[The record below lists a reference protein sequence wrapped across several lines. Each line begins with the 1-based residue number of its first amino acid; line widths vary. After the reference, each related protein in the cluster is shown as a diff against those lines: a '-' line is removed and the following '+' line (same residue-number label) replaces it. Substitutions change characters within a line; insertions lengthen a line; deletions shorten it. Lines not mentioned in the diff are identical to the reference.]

1 MDDRQAMRG
10 YGAAIA
16 TSSKLAADA
25 GATMIDAGGNAADAA
40 VAAALVS
47 GVTEPGVVDLG
58 SGAYATIWSDG
69 SPPLTLDGGVEM
81 PGRGLSDDRFG
92 RGLREAVL
100 EYAGGVRTWVG
111 HGSVGTPG
119 TLATL
124 ASIARR
130 FGTLSWADLV
140 EPAYQHARNGFALS
154 YASHTY
160 MEYCHESIFGWDPR
174 SRAALH
180 RSDGSLKRP
189 GETVHVDGLAESLR
203 RIADHGAE
211 DLYTGELSRRI
222 ADEIEEHEG
231 ILTARDL
238 AAYEVLDRRPLMV
251 SLDGW
256 QVATNPPPAVGGAIL
271 AAMLL
276 LLGDRPTGPW
286 KEEDIALLARAQQA
300 AIGFRAGTLDVTLDP
315 EWEVRRLL
323 DEVVPGPLRSFVT
336 SPSTT
341 HTSVVDSDGLAVSVT
356 LSSGYGSG
364 LVPPGTG
371 LWMNNC
377 LGELELN
384 RRGLHAWPVG
394 RRLPSN
400 MAPTIARRDDGT
412 VLAVGS
418 PGADRITTA
427 ILQTLIGHVRVGL
440 PLAEA
445 IEHPRLHVAMS
456 EDGPTV
462 LYEAGLP
469 VGKIDLPRK
478 QFPAGSMMFGG
489 VGAARWSPATG
500 FEVAADGRRAGG
512 TAIAHRA

>member
-1 MDDRQAMRG
+1 MKE

-25 GATMIDAGGNAADAA
+25 GATMIEAGGNAADAA

-58 SGAYATIWSDG
+58 SGAYATIWPADG
-69 SPPLTLDGGVEM
+69 PPLTLDGGVEM
-81 PGRGLSDDRFG
+81 PGRGLDEDQFG
-92 RGLREAVL
+92 RGLREAVM
-100 EYAGGVRTWVG
+100 EYAGGVRTIVG

-124 ASIARR
+124 DAIARR
-130 FGTLSWADLV
+130 FGRLPWADLV

-160 MEYCHESIFGWDPR
+160 MQYCHEVIFGWDPR

-180 RSDGSLKRP
+180 HPDGSLLGP
-189 GETVHVDGLAESLR
+189 GETVHVDGLSDSLR

-211 DLYTGELSRRI
+211 DFYTGEIGQRI
-222 ADEIEEHEG
+222 ADEIAEHEG
-231 ILTARDL
+231 ILTERDL
-238 AAYEVLDRRPLMV
+238 AAFEVLDREPLMV
-251 SLDGW
+251 EMDGW
-256 QVATNPPPAVGGAIL
+256 QVATNPPPAVGGAVL

-276 LLGDRPTGPW
+276 LLGDRPAGPW
-286 KEEDIALLARAQQA
+286 TADDLALLARAQQA

-323 DEVVPGPLRSFVT
+323 EEAVPGPLREFVT

-341 HTSVVDSDGLAVSVT
+341 HTSVVDSDGLAISVT

-364 LVPPGTG
+364 LLPSGTG
-371 LWMNNC
+371 IWMNNC

-384 RRGLHAWPVG
+384 RRGIHAWPVG

-400 MAPTIARRDDGT
+400 MAPTIARRSDGT

-427 ILQTLIGHVRVGL
+427 ILQTLVGHVRIGL
-440 PLAEA
+440 PLADA
-445 IEHPRLHVAMS
+445 IEYPRLHVAL
-456 EDGPTV
+456 EETGPMMF
-462 LYEAGLP
+462 YETGLP
-469 VGKIDLPRK
+469 VDDIDLPRREM
-478 QFPAGSMMFGG
+478 PAGSMMFGG
-489 VGAARWSPATG
+489 VGAARWSPRTG

-512 TAIAHRA
+512 TAIAHGA

>member
-1 MDDRQAMRG
+1 MTS

-25 GATMIDAGGNAADAA
+25 GATMIEAGGNAADAA
-40 VAAALVS
+40 VSAALVS
-47 GVTEPGVVDLG
+47 AVTEPGVVDLG
-58 SGAYATIWSDG
+58 SGAYATIWSEG
-69 SPPLTLDGGVEM
+69 EPPLTLDGGVEM
-81 PGRGLSDDRFG
+81 PGRGLEADRFG
-92 RGLREAVL
+92 HGLREAVL

-119 TLATL
+119 TLACL
-124 ASIARR
+124 AAISRR
-130 FGTLSWADLV
+130 FGALSWPELV

-160 MEYCHESIFGWDPR
+160 MQYCHESIFGWDPR

-180 RSDGSLKRP
+180 RSDGSLLRP
-189 GETVHVDGLAESLR
+189 GETVHVEGLAESLR
-203 RIADHGAE
+203 RIADHGPE
-211 DLYTGELSRRI
+211 DLYTGELSRLI
-222 ADEIEEHEG
+222 ADEIVANEG
-231 ILTARDL
+231 ILTERDL
-238 AAYEVLDRRPLMV
+238 ADYEVLDREPLKV

-256 QVATNPPPAVGGAIL
+256 QVATNPPPAVGGAVL

-276 LLGDRPTGPW
+276 LLGDRPSGPW
-286 KEEDIALLARAQQA
+286 TDEDIALLARAQQA

-315 EWEVRRLL
+315 EGEVRRLL
-323 DEVVPGPLRSFVT
+323 SEVVPGPLRAFVT

-341 HTSVVDSDGLAVSVT
+341 HTSVVDSDGMALSVT

-371 LWMNNC
+371 IWMNNF

-400 MAPTIARRDDGT
+400 MAPTVARRDDGT

-427 ILQTLIGHVRVGL
+427 ILQTLIGHIRIGL
-440 PLAEA
+440 PLSEA
-445 IEHPRLHVAMS
+445 IEHPRLHVALN
-456 EDGPTV
+456 EEGPTV
-462 LYEAGLP
+462 MYEAGLP

-478 QFPAGSMMFGG
+478 RMPAGSMMFGG
-489 VGAARWSPATG
+489 VGAARWSPDHG

>member
-1 MDDRQAMRG
+1 MKD

-25 GATMIDAGGNAADAA
+25 GATMIEAGGNAADAA

-58 SGAYATIWSDG
+58 SGAYATIWPAEG
-69 SPPLTLDGGVEM
+69 MPVTLDGGVEM
-81 PGRGLSDDRFG
+81 PGRGLDEDQFG
-92 RGLREAVL
+92 RGLREAVM
-100 EYAGGVRTWVG
+100 EYAGGVRTLVG

-124 ASIARR
+124 ASTARR
-130 FGTLSWADLV
+130 FGRLPWADLV

-160 MEYCHESIFGWDPR
+160 MQYCHEVIFGWDPR

-180 RSDGSLKRP
+180 RPDGSLLAP
-189 GETVHVDGLAESLR
+189 GETVHVAGLSESLR

-211 DLYTGELSRRI
+211 DFYTGEIGQRI
-222 ADEIEEHEG
+222 ADEIAANEG
-231 ILTARDL
+231 ILTERDL
-238 AAYEVLDRRPLMV
+238 AEFEVIDREPLIVEM
-251 SLDGW
+251 DGW
-256 QVATNPPPAVGGAIL
+256 QVATNPPPAVGGAVL

-286 KEEDIALLARAQQA
+286 TAESLGLLARAQQA

-323 DEVVPGPLRSFVT
+323 EEAVPGPLRSFVT
-336 SPSTT
+336 SPSTA

-364 LVPPGTG
+364 LLPPGTG
-371 LWMNNC
+371 IWMNNC

-384 RRGLHAWPVG
+384 RRGIHAWPVG

-400 MAPTIARRDDGT
+400 MAPTIARRTDGA

-427 ILQTLIGHVRVGL
+427 ILQTLVGHVRIGL

-445 IEHPRLHVAMS
+445 IEHPRLHVSLDAAV
-456 EDGPTV
+456 PTMF
-462 LYEAGLP
+462 YEAGLP
-469 VGKIDLPRK
+469 VEKIDMPKR
-478 QFPAGSMMFGG
+478 QMPAGSMMFGG
-489 VGAARWSPATG
+489 VGAARWSPRTG